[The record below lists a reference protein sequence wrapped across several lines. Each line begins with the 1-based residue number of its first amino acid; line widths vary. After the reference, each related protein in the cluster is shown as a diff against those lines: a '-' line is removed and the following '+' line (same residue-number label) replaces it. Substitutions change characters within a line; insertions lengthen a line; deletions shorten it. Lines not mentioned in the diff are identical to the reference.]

1 MLKRLFFYV
10 IMRFWDGDMEN
21 WENDFGVGDQVEKLG
36 IYLENTYVVV
46 KTRRGGSPP
55 LFPVPT

>member
-1 MLKRLFFYV
+1 MS
-10 IMRFWDGDMEN
+10 FWDGDMEN